1 MGHRVSV
8 RPSVPT
14 AQGPGCQSGGG
25 QALVDRSATT
35 RRSSRAKSVRKSTT
49 KTSKKAPKKAA
60 TSRNTSA
67 RRLESAQ
74 LAIGNFLRA
83 TRAAQNLTQ
92 AEVASMTRES
102 PWRLSRA
109 AISAIER
116 GQNFP
121 GMEAMLALANVLFVD
136 PKELVERARLST
148 VVPVDLTGLSYEEL
162 DRRASRY
169 FWAGDFRKAI
179 SVYDAMRE
187 KVALEPEG
195 DPQERSRLVATLE
208 VRRATALKRAG
219 ALQAAIATAER
230 AVSLSEEFPQI
241 QAEAY
246 VVLAGLQCQ
255 RGHLPLAAD
264 AAQRA
269 IDLSAAGGAHT
280 QGWAWMARARVDY
293 LSGRYEEARNAY
305 LEARRRAEIS
315 GDLHHL
321 THIDGNIGICW
332 LGQGRIDDARKWVE
346 RAIESARERKQPALE
361 ASWLIELGRISLE
374 QDQAEQADGFALS
387 ALRIA
392 RPREQTLTVFRAEW
406 LRHLVVR
413 HVAPNKPDSAR
424 LAYLR
429 KLFMQLDQHEGVD
442 EIQEFRRTAM
452 RAMSAEDGKTS

>member
-1 MGHRVSV
+1 
-8 RPSVPT
+8 
-14 AQGPGCQSGGG
+14 
-25 QALVDRSATT
+25 
-35 RRSSRAKSVRKSTT
+35 VRKST
-49 KTSKKAPKKAA
+49 KKSPKKAPAA
-60 TSRNTSA
+60 NNSGA

-83 TRAAQNLTQ
+83 TRAAQKLTQ
-92 AEVASMTRES
+92 AQVASMTRES

-148 VVPVDLTGLSYEEL
+148 VLPVDLTGFSYQEL
-162 DRRASRY
+162 ERRASGY
-169 FWAGDFRKAI
+169 FWAGDFRKAV

-195 DPQERSRLVATLE
+195 DSRERSRRIALLE
-208 VRRATALKRAG
+208 VHRATALKRAG

-230 AVSLSEEFPQI
+230 AVSLSEQFPEI

-255 RGHLPLAAD
+255 RGHLPLASD

-269 IDLSAAGGAHT
+269 IDLSSEAAAHT
-280 QGWAWMARARVDY
+280 QGWAWMARARVEY

-305 LEARRRAEIS
+305 LEARRQAEVS

-332 LGQGRIDDARKWVE
+332 LGQGSIDDAREWVE
-346 RAIESARERKQPALE
+346 RAIESARKRKQPALE

-374 QDQAEQADGFALS
+374 QEQAEQADGLALA
-387 ALRIA
+387 ALRLA
-392 RPREQTLTVFRAEW
+392 RPREQTLTIFRAEW

-413 HVAPNKPDSAR
+413 HVAPKKPDSAR

-452 RAMSAEDGKTS
+452 RAMSAEDGKAS